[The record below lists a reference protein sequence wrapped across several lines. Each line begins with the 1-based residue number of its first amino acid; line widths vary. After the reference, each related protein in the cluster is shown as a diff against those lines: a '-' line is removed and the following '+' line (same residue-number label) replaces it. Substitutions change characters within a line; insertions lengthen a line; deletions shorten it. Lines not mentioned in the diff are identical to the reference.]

1 MQILKPKQKSVPI
14 SEYNRLKKTLQDELK
29 RKDKQI
35 QALKKRIEILMNSA
49 VRESSKVS
57 EIGVH
62 ARKLL
67 EINKKLKERLDKEP
81 QT

>member
-35 QALKKRIEILMNSA
+35 QALKKRIEILFFQKTNWNRFFNSNISYA
-49 VRESSKVS
+49 S
-57 EIGVH
+57 IM
-62 ARKLL
+62 
-67 EINKKLKERLDKEP
+67 
-81 QT
+81 